1 MSFLL
6 ATDTC
11 SAHLKLKGPVN
22 NRFLQ
27 YIGGLY
33 VSTIT
38 LGELYVWAM
47 RLTAP
52 QRRMEALQAML
63 ADVVV
68 LEVTAPVA
76 EAYRRLQ
83 AHLLDIGRPAPG
95 MDMMIAATA
104 LVHDLTLVT
113 HNTQDFAEVPGLRL
127 ADWLSPLARSG
138 DPHGNRRPHQPHAGP
153 VYGVQRSC

>member
-1 MSFLL
+1 MSFLID
-6 ATDTC
+6 TDTC

-27 YIGGLY
+27 YTGGLHI
-33 VSTIT
+33 STIT

-47 RLTAP
+47 RRTAP
-52 QRRMEALQAML
+52 ARRLEGLRAML

-68 LEVTAPVA
+68 LEVTPSIS
-76 EAYRRLQ
+76 EAYGKLQ
-83 AHLLDIGRPAPG
+83 AHLLDIGRPGPA

-113 HNTQDFAEVPGLRL
+113 HNTQDFANVPGLRVI
-127 ADWLSPLARSG
+127 DWLIP
-138 DPHGNRRPHQPHAGP
+138 
-153 VYGVQRSC
+153 